1 MANRVLLADDDQEL
15 SALLTEYL
23 SQEGFTVQQV
33 YDGGAALDALRN
45 TNPEILVLDIMMPVM
60 SGIDVLREL
69 RSNSNLPVLMLTAKG
84 DDTDRIVGLE
94 LGADDYLPK
103 PCNPRELV
111 ARLRAILRR
120 ASGQAHGQTLI
131 VDELEIR
138 PASREALLDGQP
150 LDLTSTEFSL
160 LLALME
166 QAGQVVNKRE
176 LYLAALG
183 REPMRFDRSI
193 DMHMSNLRRK
203 LGDRDDGRERF
214 QTVRGLGYQ
223 LTVTD

>member
-1 MANRVLLADDDQEL
+1 MARVLLADDDMEL

-23 SQEGFTVQQV
+23 SQEGFTVQAV
-33 YDGGAALDALRN
+33 YDGAAALAAVRQSMPD
-45 TNPEILVLDIMMPVM
+45 ILVLDIMMPVKN
-60 SGIDVLREL
+60 GIEVLREL

-111 ARLRAILRR
+111 ARLQAILRR
-120 ASGQAHGQTLI
+120 ASGQSHGQSLLI
-131 VDELEIR
+131 EDLEIR
-138 PASREALLDGQP
+138 PASREALLAGQP
-150 LDLTSTEFSL
+150 LSLTSTEFSL

-166 QAGQVVNKRE
+166 HAGQVVKKRD

-193 DMHMSNLRRK
+193 DMHMSNLRKK
-203 LGDRDDGRERF
+203 LADREDGKERF

-223 LTVTD
+223 LTVAD

>member
-1 MANRVLLADDDQEL
+1 MANRVLLADDDREL
-15 SALLTEYL
+15 SALLSEYL
-23 SQEGFTVQQV
+23 SQEGFSVEQV
-33 YDGGAALDALRN
+33 YDGGAALEALQHSS
-45 TNPEILVLDIMMPVM
+45 PEILILDIMMPVM
-60 SGIDVLREL
+60 SGIDVLRTL
-69 RSNSNLPVLMLTAKG
+69 RSSSNLPVLMLTAKG

-120 ASGQAHGQTLI
+120 ASGHPNAQTI
-131 VDELEIR
+131 KIDDLEIR
-138 PASREALLDGQP
+138 PASREALLGDKP

-166 QAGQVVNKRE
+166 QAGQVVNKRD

-203 LGDRDDGRERF
+203 LGERDDGKERF
-214 QTVRGLGYQ
+214 QTIRGLGYQ
-223 LTVTD
+223 LTVMD